1 MVLSST
7 FRLFTNKLTK
17 HKPHSQMKREKEED
31 RFVYLLV
38 SIFLIRIFLSLAEWG
53 GGWSYV
59 CIRRIRPR
67 FQPSLNLSPP
77 PNFALNSC
85 RALGK
90 AMNPLGLSCTI
101 CKMGVVFSL
110 PEQWRGLG
118 QSLFK
123 DPSSSEIYDCLC
135 LYSDWV
141 LTALLLWFSNF
152 LVSGPLYSLK
162 IFEDLKIPFMPE
174 IHMYICTHTHT
185 HIYISVFIVLE
196 IEIKFLWSI
205 SLLYELIMNY

>member
-1 MVLSST
+1 MNSQPWFSRSHANEVGSRCSTSLYNQCCQHHQLQSTVSKPNKPGKYMVLSST

-17 HKPHSQMKREKEED
+17 HKPNSQRKREKEED

-101 CKMGVVFSL
+101 CKMGVVFRL

-123 DPSSSEIYDCLC
+123 NPSSSEIYDCLC

-152 LVSGPLYSLK
+152 LVSGSLYSK
-162 IFEDLKIPFMPE
+162 NF
-174 IHMYICTHTHT
+174 
-185 HIYISVFIVLE
+185 
-196 IEIKFLWSI
+196 
-205 SLLYELIMNY
+205 

>member
-1 MVLSST
+1 MS
-7 FRLFTNKLTK
+7 
-17 HKPHSQMKREKEED
+17 
-31 RFVYLLV
+31 V
-38 SIFLIRIFLSLAEWG
+38 SE
-53 GGWSYV
+53 
-59 CIRRIRPR
+59 RIRPR

-77 PNFALNSC
+77 PNFALNSW

-101 CKMGVVFSL
+101 CKKGVVFSL
-110 PEQWRGLG
+110 PEQWTWLG

-135 LYSDWV
+135 RYSDWV

-162 IFEDLKIPFMPE
+162 IFEDLKIPFVLE
-174 IHMYICTHTHT
+174 VCIYIYAHTHI
-185 HIYISVFIVLE
+185 HIYISVVIVLE
-196 IEIKFLWSI
+196 IERRKFLWSI
-205 SLLYELIMNY
+205 SLLYKLIMNY